1 MFQTGGRNLYYYQPI
16 YRKPPDTTHRKSE
29 IKVTGEGRISI
40 QPDTAQVLIGVETE
54 NTELRTAQAEN
65 AQKISDITHALI
77 DIGILT
83 ENIQT
88 DNFTIFPMYDFV
100 DGKQVFRGY
109 RIDHMLQVTVLDIDK
124 VGLVVDTA
132 VEHGANRVSNISFQI
147 LNSSN
152 LYQRALTMAVEDAL
166 QKAKTIAN
174 AFNLTL
180 IPTPKSVVEER
191 RFLETPIP
199 LQKTQMVLSASTEI
213 QPGKEDIEAVVTA
226 VFSTMAG

>member
-1 MFQTGGRNLYYYQPI
+1 MFETGGRNLYYYQPI
-16 YRKPPDTTHRKSE
+16 YRKPPDTTRGKSE

-40 QPDTAQVLIGVETE
+40 QPDTAQVLVGVESE
-54 NTELRTAQAEN
+54 HTELRTAQTEN
-65 AQKISDITHALI
+65 AQKIAEIMQALI

-109 RIDHMLQVTVLDIDK
+109 RVDHMLQVTVLDIDK

-132 VEHGANRVSNISFQI
+132 VEYGANRVSNISFQI

-152 LYQRALTMAVEDAL
+152 LYQRALAMAVEDAL

-226 VFSTMAG
+226 VFSTTPM